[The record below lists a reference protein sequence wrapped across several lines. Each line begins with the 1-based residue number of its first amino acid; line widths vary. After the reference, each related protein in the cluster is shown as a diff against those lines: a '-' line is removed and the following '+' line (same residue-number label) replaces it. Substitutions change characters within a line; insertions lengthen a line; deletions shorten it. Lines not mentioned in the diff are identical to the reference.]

1 MKITKRQLRRLIKE
15 ELSMINEGWLPTKKD
30 WEIITNP
37 PKTADEMMAWLVEEK
52 VVKPGTFA
60 YNLIEEWVNE
70 QYANPAGFP
79 LKVLKIISNI
89 IFSGGADPGGR
100 LLDYINSLTGQT

>member
-37 PKTADEMMAWLVEEK
+37 PKTADEMMAWLEKEE
-52 VVKPGTFA
+52 VVQIGTWK
-60 YNLIEEWVNE
+60 YKIIEEWVNE

-79 LKVLKIISNI
+79 LKVLKIISKI
-89 IFSGGADPGGR
+89 IFSGGADPGRR
-100 LLDYINSLTGQT
+100 LLDYIKSSTGQT